1 MPEGTPKHQ
10 PQPKLPTE
18 ALRAPSPKGSLFEER
33 DLEETLPPP
42 MLLEDKVQ
50 ILFTLQKN
58 PKVGSR
64 GLLRRVSGEPTEA
77 ESGSETS
84 QGETADM
91 TGVEANSTSHSV
103 YHLADCHLESSTS
116 QAAEAEFQRLG
127 LSQQSTAATGQCSPP
142 THGPCRAPA
151 ASPKASSAGLG
162 AAPRYPSARICAR
175 WAAHDWRHR
184 QVAIAPSRRTRRWSC
199 VPRLGGRAV
208 RNAMQASAGA
218 RKPRAPCR
226 PLQHCRCD
234 DCPTAYA
241 GIKAVRQS
249 SCTQLTLKSLRSSG
263 M

>member
-18 ALRAPSPKGSLFEER
+18 ALRAPSPKGTLFEER

-84 QGETADM
+84 QGEAVEM
-91 TGVEANSTSHSV
+91 TGGEANSTSHSV

-127 LSQQSTAATGQCSPP
+127 LSQQSTAATGRCLTADPRPVS
-142 THGPCRAPA
+142 R
-151 ASPKASSAGLG
+151 ASSLPQSLFSRTGRSSALSFRSDLRSLG
-162 AAPRYPSARICAR
+162 SARLETPPSGDRAFEAHAALVKCPAPRRASRAQ
-175 WAAHDWRHR
+175 RH
-184 QVAIAPSRRTRRWSC
+184 AS
-199 VPRLGGRAV
+199 LGGRS
-208 RNAMQASAGA
+208 QTSGTLSSA
-218 RKPRAPCR
+218 
-226 PLQHCRCD
+226 
-234 DCPTAYA
+234 PT
-241 GIKAVRQS
+241 
-249 SCTQLTLKSLRSSG
+249 LSL
-263 M
+263 